1 MTIYASINN
10 RSLDTITLPSGH
22 SFEYYLSPDLDTGH
36 TGQLELVLSKTD
48 IPKLIA
54 IYRAGNS
61 YYLNQCGDSI
71 ILEGTKI
78 VFN

>member
-1 MTIYASINN
+1 MIIYASINN

-22 SFEYYLSPDLDTGH
+22 SFEYLLNPDTEH
-36 TGQLELVLSKTD
+36 IGQLELVLSKTD
-48 IPKLIA
+48 IPELIA
-54 IYRAGNS
+54 IYRTGNS
-61 YYLNQCGDSI
+61 YYLNKFGDSI

>member
-1 MTIYASINN
+1 MTIYASINDRN
-10 RSLDTITLPSGH
+10 MDTITLPSG
-22 SFEYYLSPDLDTGH
+22 YYFDYQLIEPDPFSDQH
-36 TGQLELVLSKTD
+36 ELVLFKTD
-48 IPKLIA
+48 IPELIA

-61 YYLNQCGDSI
+61 YYLNKFGDSI

>member
-1 MTIYASINN
+1 MTIFASINT
-10 RSLDTITLPSGH
+10 RSQNTITLPSGH
-22 SFEYYLSPDLDTGH
+22 YCLYQLIPCTLSNTV
-36 TGQLELVLSKTD
+36 ELVVLETN
-48 IPKLIA
+48 IPGLIK

-61 YYLNQCGDSI
+61 IYLNEFGDSI